1 MFIGEA
7 VMGKAF
13 SDEEKQEIRKKLLE
27 TGTEMFHDN
36 SVKAVNIR
44 ELTARAGISQGGFYT
59 FYKDKD
65 EFVLDVMRYRSAQKI
80 ADAERL
86 IMQPTDDPAGIMSKV
101 LFDYLIDMKHKTD
114 TREAYSEV
122 FKMLVKQREKIVTRG
137 ITLFRGF
144 IGRIAAYWKE
154 QGVPVE
160 VDIEGMCSV
169 AAGAFVLFVHGGMI
183 DRAYFDE
190 LFKAFIDTGVRKYIR
205 Y

>member
-1 MFIGEA
+1 
-7 VMGKAF
+7 MGKAF

-65 EFVLDVMRYRSAQKI
+65 AFVLDVMRYRSAQKI

-86 IMQPTDDPAGIMSKV
+86 IMQSTDDPAGIVSKV

-114 TREAYSEV
+114 TREAYAEE
-122 FKMLVKQREKIVTRG
+122 FRMLVKQQEKIGARG
-137 ITLFRGF
+137 MTLFHGF
-144 IGRIAAYWKE
+144 IERIAAYWKE
-154 QGVPVE
+154 QRVPVE

-169 AAGAFVLFVHGGMI
+169 VAGAFVLFVHNEMI

-190 LFKAFIDTGVRKYIR
+190 LFKAYLDTGVKKYIKKL
-205 Y
+205 